1 MSQRIGRAAA
11 LAALLTLTLT
21 LCGCGR
27 KPEYRKVE
35 VHDEVHEGPVVEQS
49 RGEMIVE

>member
-1 MSQRIGRAAA
+1 MSQRIGRAMA
-11 LAALLTLTLT
+11 LAALLTSV

-27 KPEYRKVE
+27 KQEYRKVE
-35 VHDEVHEGPVVEQS
+35 VHEEVREGPVVEQS

>member
-1 MSQRIGRAAA
+1 MSQRIGQAVL
-11 LAALLTLTLT
+11 LAAVLTAM

-27 KPEYRKVE
+27 KPEHRKVE
-35 VHDEVHEGPVVEQS
+35 VHEEVHEGPVVEQS

>member
-1 MSQRIGRAAA
+1 MYQRIGRAAA
-11 LAALLTLTLT
+11 LAALLTLT